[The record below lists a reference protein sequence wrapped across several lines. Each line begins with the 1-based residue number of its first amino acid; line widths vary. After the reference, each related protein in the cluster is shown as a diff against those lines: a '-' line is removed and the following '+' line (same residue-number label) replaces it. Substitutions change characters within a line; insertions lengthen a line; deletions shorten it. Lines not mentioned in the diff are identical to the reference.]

1 MKIINIKF
9 LGSEYEI
16 KCEDDEVAKIKN
28 LESKLNNRVKM
39 YSKENINFSDTHK
52 LLIVSLSLE
61 DKINDLLANQK
72 KLIEINE
79 NLKEKNDKLLEQN
92 DTKELKENLENI
104 SKKIFQVIF
113 LLIVKYRL
121 LI

>member
-28 LESKLNNRVKM
+28 LESKLNNRAKM

-104 SKKIFQVIF
+104 SKKINII
-113 LLIVKYRL
+113 LNKILNLKSE
-121 LI
+121 